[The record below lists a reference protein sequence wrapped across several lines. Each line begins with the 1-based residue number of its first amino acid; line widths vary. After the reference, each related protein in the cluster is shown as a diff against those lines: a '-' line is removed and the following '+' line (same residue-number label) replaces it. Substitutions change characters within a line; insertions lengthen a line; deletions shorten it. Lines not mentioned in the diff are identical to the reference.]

1 MDSAFLSR
9 IRIII
14 IAFCVFFAYAVIL
27 IRLWVVQVY
36 KGEEIQEKVSRQYVR
51 NIRIPAVRGRIFTA
65 DGVMLA
71 GNTASYDVLFH
82 ISEMRRPG
90 KRSRTV
96 RHVLDEAN
104 RLAAAIGRTP
114 VLSEKDINRHMNYY
128 PGLPMTVFKELSAV
142 ELAKAYELSPGI
154 QGMEIATS
162 PQRIYPQ
169 GKCAGPLIGY
179 VGREDPSSAVDR
191 QNYFYYIPDTVG
203 RAGLELAY
211 DTWNPAG
218 IRHDATLSE
227 DVSNPELPKE
237 QRALLRGFPGKK
249 LVIVDSRGFVSETV
263 GAEIPAENGKDLV
276 LTLDFRAQKI
286 AENLLANVTGAL
298 VLLDASNGD
307 ILAMA
312 SNPSYDPA
320 LFIPRITVAEYSKL
334 RNDPSK
340 PLFNRAYQ
348 GAFSPGSIIK
358 PLIGISLLENG
369 YSAAETVYCEGF
381 VKVGGHPINCWIK
394 ADGHGEVTLNDA
406 IAVSCNAY
414 FIENGL
420 KLGVERLAATF
431 KSAGIGSKT
440 GFILNDSPGR
450 LPDRKHKKRWTAFD
464 TALISIGQGDILV
477 SPLQAAVCTAA
488 IATNGTLW
496 RPNILK
502 SIVAPGGAAV
512 YSEHAQATG
521 RLAASPQTLEIIRKG
536 MYLSVNSDIGGSK
549 RARNRTIDLSGKTGT
564 AEVGPRSARY
574 KNTWFTGFGTH
585 NGKTY
590 AIAILVERG
599 VSGGKTCAP
608 LAAEFFNRWLGDG
621 KDVTVS
627 R

>member
-27 IRLWVVQVY
+27 IRLWAVQVY

-114 VLSEKDINRHMNYY
+114 VLAEKDINRHMNYY

-431 KSAGIGSKT
+431 K
-440 GFILNDSPGR
+440 
-450 LPDRKHKKRWTAFD
+450 
-464 TALISIGQGDILV
+464 V
-477 SPLQAAVCTAA
+477 
-488 IATNGTLW
+488 
-496 RPNILK
+496 
-502 SIVAPGGAAV
+502 
-512 YSEHAQATG
+512 
-521 RLAASPQTLEIIRKG
+521 ASP
-536 MYLSVNSDIGGSK
+536 
-549 RARNRTIDLSGKTGT
+549 T
-564 AEVGPRSARY
+564 ANTKNAGQHLIPRSSPSDRAISSSLRFRRRSVRRQSPRTARS
-574 KNTWFTGFGTH
+574 
-585 NGKTY
+585 
-590 AIAILVERG
+590 G
-599 VSGGKTCAP
+599 VRTS
-608 LAAEFFNRWLGDG
+608 
-621 KDVTVS
+621 
-627 R
+627 

>member
-27 IRLWVVQVY
+27 IRLWAVQVY

-114 VLSEKDINRHMNYY
+114 VLAEKDINRHMNYY

-263 GAEIPAENGKDLV
+263 GAEIPAENV
-276 LTLDFRAQKI
+276 
-286 AENLLANVTGAL
+286 LANVTGAL

-512 YSEHAQATG
+512 YSEHAQVTG